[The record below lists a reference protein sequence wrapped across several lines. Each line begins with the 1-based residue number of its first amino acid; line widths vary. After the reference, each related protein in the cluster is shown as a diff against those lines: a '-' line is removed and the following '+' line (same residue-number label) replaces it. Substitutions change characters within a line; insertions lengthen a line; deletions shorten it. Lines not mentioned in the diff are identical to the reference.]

1 MKVYQNLKSTIPDHH
16 YREFI
21 AETPKSLLFI
31 LQIFPVYIM
40 KFLLTIAGIPIDT
53 SVLLFFFLF
62 EISSM
67 ERYVLWKP
75 TIELSYSLH
84 F

>member
-1 MKVYQNLKSTIPDHH
+1 MKVFQHLKSAVPDHH

-40 KFLLTIAGIPIDT
+40 KFLLTIAGIPIDI
-53 SVLLFFFLF
+53 SVLLFFFFCLK
-62 EISSM
+62 SQ
-67 ERYVLWKP
+67 VWKDMSFGN
-75 TIELSYSLH
+75 LQ
-84 F
+84 